1 MQDDAYYL
9 LTKKSTCQKSRHKKT
24 QQRRGEFVKLLYK
37 QHTDHATELI
47 SHSYLFLS
55 TAIKSRHNMK
65 YLLDFQHRLNYSLD
79 NCSSFATNYKSIPA
93 TSIKIDF
100 LNNNKR
106 RDFQLPQVIS
116 EHSAEDS
123 SNT

>member
-1 MQDDAYYL
+1 
-9 LTKKSTCQKSRHKKT
+9 
-24 QQRRGEFVKLLYK
+24 
-37 QHTDHATELI
+37 
-47 SHSYLFLS
+47 
-55 TAIKSRHNMK
+55 MK